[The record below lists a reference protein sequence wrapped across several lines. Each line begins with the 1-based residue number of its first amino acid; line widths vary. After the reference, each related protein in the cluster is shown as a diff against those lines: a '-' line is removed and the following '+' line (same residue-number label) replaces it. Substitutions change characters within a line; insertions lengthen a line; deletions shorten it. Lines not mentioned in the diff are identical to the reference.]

1 MPFWVFDVRLRNRA
15 LLNNNLKIIFEVSK
29 NWEMSPK
36 KKMKLLA
43 QNICLEKKGRRL
55 PNSPKWR
62 PKRPITL
69 RCEKMPKK
77 ARGEVLSLIILI
89 RPRTFWSSHAA
100 LLFQNYQSFLHKFDI
115 GALQKQYL
123 HVLMRIGKNGYSNH
137 MDLRPAYVRFFHL
150 STIINL
156 VFNQRFRVMVRKRKK
171 IQPFEKSS
179 SIILTS
185 THDLSF
191 SYLLQIVQFSQPF
204 I

>member
-1 MPFWVFDVRLRNRA
+1 MTSKTSHYFKVRKNAQKSQRRGTII
-15 LLNNNLKIIFEVSK
+15 NNFNPPTHF
-29 NWEMSPK
+29 
-36 KKMKLLA
+36 
-43 QNICLEKKGRRL
+43 
-55 PNSPKWR
+55 
-62 PKRPITL
+62 
-69 RCEKMPKK
+69 
-77 ARGEVLSLIILI
+77 LIITCRFAISKLPI
-89 RPRTFWSSHAA
+89 
-100 LLFQNYQSFLHKFDI
+100 FLHKFDI

-150 STIINL
+150 GTIINL

>member
-1 MPFWVFDVRLRNRA
+1 MPFFGYLMFDYVIEHSSIIIWRLS
-15 LLNNNLKIIFEVSK
+15 LKLAKIGK
-29 NWEMSPK
+29 RHPKK

-100 LLFQNYQSFLHKFDI
+100 LLFQNYQFFCTNLILELYKNNTYMSLWELEKMGSPIIWIF
-115 GALQKQYL
+115 ALPMY
-123 HVLMRIGKNGYSNH
+123 
-137 MDLRPAYVRFFHL
+137 AFFI
-150 STIINL
+150 S
-156 VFNQRFRVMVRKRKK
+156 
-171 IQPFEKSS
+171 
-179 SIILTS
+179 
-185 THDLSF
+185 
-191 SYLLQIVQFSQPF
+191 VQ
-204 I
+204 

>member
-1 MPFWVFDVRLRNRA
+1 MPFFGYLMFDYVIEHSSIIIWRLS
-15 LLNNNLKIIFEVSK
+15 LKLAKIGK
-29 NWEMSPK
+29 RHPK

-100 LLFQNYQSFLHKFDI
+100 LLFQNYQFFCTNLILELYKNNTYMSLWELEKMGSPIIWIF
-115 GALQKQYL
+115 ALPMY
-123 HVLMRIGKNGYSNH
+123 
-137 MDLRPAYVRFFHL
+137 AFFI
-150 STIINL
+150 S
-156 VFNQRFRVMVRKRKK
+156 
-171 IQPFEKSS
+171 
-179 SIILTS
+179 
-185 THDLSF
+185 
-191 SYLLQIVQFSQPF
+191 VQ
-204 I
+204 